1 MYMYIHTFFLFSSD
15 STPRSWPLCAAELK
29 SHMISSVDTTTCLR
43 RNSFTN
49 PFSPTN
55 FCDRMGDRNVFHMI
69 HQENVTDLDR
79 YPDQSVL
86 MVSARLDGVNIFD
99 KMEVGYGSPTSSIV
113 TLLATAELLNR
124 YIFKLLIYIFEIK
137 LELISFCNTYVF
149 EISILGMK

>member
-1 MYMYIHTFFLFSSD
+1 MNIYIHTFFSSD

-113 TLLATAELLNR
+113 ALLATAELLNR
-124 YIFKLLIYIFEIK
+124 YIYKLYILIRF
-137 LELISFCNTYVF
+137 LN
-149 EISILGMK
+149 

>member
-1 MYMYIHTFFLFSSD
+1 
-15 STPRSWPLCAAELK
+15 
-29 SHMISSVDTTTCLR
+29 
-43 RNSFTN
+43 
-49 PFSPTN
+49 
-55 FCDRMGDRNVFHMI
+55 MGDRNVFHMI

>member
-1 MYMYIHTFFLFSSD
+1 
-15 STPRSWPLCAAELK
+15 
-29 SHMISSVDTTTCLR
+29 
-43 RNSFTN
+43 
-49 PFSPTN
+49 
-55 FCDRMGDRNVFHMI
+55 MGDRNVFHMI

-124 YIFKLLIYIFEIK
+124 YIFKLGAVHKLRQIFRGEGGLVK
-137 LELISFCNTYVF
+137 T
-149 EISILGMK
+149 